1 MLFVMKVL
9 FLCFHWW
16 MTLNN
21 VVCWIRLLLPWIGN
35 NCSDLLPV
43 QIFICKFLLNKTNA
57 NKTFF
62 TVCQKE
68 DWRIFFVIYCMNIYV
83 CGYSPLALYKVSQYA
98 HSFQKPTVW
107 RIRLMFVLLSG
118 KQQPRFLFLDIQLYL
133 LRALS

>member
-1 MLFVMKVL
+1 MEIILEEDRNLHKVIPGFFFSFIMLFVMKVL

-68 DWRIFFVIYCMNIYV
+68 GWRIFFVIYCMNIRMRLFSTCIIESIPV
-83 CGYSPLALYKVSQYA
+83 CTFFPEANCVKN
-98 HSFQKPTVW
+98 
-107 RIRLMFVLLSG
+107 
-118 KQQPRFLFLDIQLYL
+118 
-133 LRALS
+133 

>member
-1 MLFVMKVL
+1 MEIILEEDRNIHKVIPGVFFSFIMLFVMKVL

-62 TVCQKE
+62 
-68 DWRIFFVIYCMNIYV
+68 YCMSERRLTYILCDILHEYIRMRLFSTCIIESIPV
-83 CGYSPLALYKVSQYA
+83 CTFFPEANCVKN
-98 HSFQKPTVW
+98 
-107 RIRLMFVLLSG
+107 
-118 KQQPRFLFLDIQLYL
+118 
-133 LRALS
+133 